1 MKSKQKHSKAF
12 ERAMAKLDTMPTTA
26 DYINPKARRDKQ
38 LKYQQTRKYKG
49 KNEILVIGE
58 NKNEYHKNYYQNNKE
73 KTLAIQKEYYQNN
86 KEKISEC
93 HKKWYQNNKEKTL
106 AIQKEYYQNNK
117 EKISECHK
125 KWNGK
130 NKEQIKEYHKKWY
143 QNNKERIDERQKK
156 YKQQKEILIIGEP
169 HGK

>member
-86 KEKISEC
+86 KEK
-93 HKKWYQNNKEKTL
+93 L
-106 AIQKEYYQNNK
+106 KEY
-117 EKISECHK
+117 HK